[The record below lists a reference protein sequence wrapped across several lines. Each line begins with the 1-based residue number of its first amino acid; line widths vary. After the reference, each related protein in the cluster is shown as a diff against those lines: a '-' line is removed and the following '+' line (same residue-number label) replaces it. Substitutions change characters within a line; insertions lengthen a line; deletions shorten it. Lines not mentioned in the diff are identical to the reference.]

1 MKKFVPQMILQIT
14 DERIEMVLEHWYMPY
29 VKVNAY
35 GISFQGEE
43 NVQEL
48 VVNNCENTK
57 LCTLKG

>member
-1 MKKFVPQMILQIT
+1 MILQIT